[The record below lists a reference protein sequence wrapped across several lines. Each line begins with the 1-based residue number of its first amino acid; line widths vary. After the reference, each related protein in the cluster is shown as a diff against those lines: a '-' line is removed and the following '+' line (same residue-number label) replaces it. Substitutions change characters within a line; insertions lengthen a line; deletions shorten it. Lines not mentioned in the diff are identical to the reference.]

1 MSVTVDAANV
11 PPAKLLL
18 WPTVRLAYAT
28 YFAHFGEGLK
38 IAALWLPLVAGI
50 AATAGWLQ
58 ATLIAEVLANPRA
71 PIDVAQPAHLL
82 MLGYARNFL
91 LAFAAVS
98 GAVAWHRLLLLN
110 EVPRFG
116 GRNIGTRSLWRYVG
130 VALLICLIAALPL
143 VIVLVPMALLGL
155 LPAVGKA
162 PPAEF
167 AIIALA
173 YLAGVVLTMR
183 LSLLLP
189 ARATGNA
196 TLSLKD
202 AWQRSRGNTWRLL
215 GGIIVCGVPPF
226 LLANIVFAVLTAVPF
241 GSGAYLAQWAAASAI
256 ALCCWLLAWPIWV
269 GFLSHAYRQLVASA

>member
-1 MSVTVDAANV
+1 MSIIVEAADAPV
-11 PPAKLLL
+11 AKLPL

-38 IAALWLPLVAGI
+38 IAALWLPLVAGV
-50 AATAGWLQ
+50 AAIGGWLQ
-58 ATLIAEVLANPRA
+58 AALIAQLLANPQTA
-71 PIDVAQPAHLL
+71 IDVAQPAHLL
-82 MLGYARNFL
+82 MLGYARNLL

-110 EVPRFG
+110 EAPRFG
-116 GRNIGTRSLWRYVG
+116 GNIGTRSLWRYVG
-130 VALLICLIAALPL
+130 AGLLICLIAALPP

-155 LPAVGKA
+155 LPSAGKA

-173 YLAGVVLTMR
+173 YLAGIVLMMR

-215 GGIIVCGVPPF
+215 GGIVLCTVPPF
-226 LLANIVFAVLTAVPF
+226 LLIDLFFVGLTAVPF
-241 GSGAYLAQWAAASAI
+241 GAGAYLAQWAAASAI
-256 ALCCWLLAWPIWV
+256 ALCCWLLTWPIWV
-269 GFLSHAYRQLVASA
+269 GFLSHAYRHLSGPA